1 MYNKGLCGF
10 VFLSILSYCISC
22 SSLKNKNKNQRPH
35 DCFILG
41 NPSVGECEQE
51 ALIERVTQR
60 AVTALSLNI
69 SCELKGRDASGRT
82 GPAPGILSG
91 RQLCRPY
98 TYTGQLQSQLSF
110 GVNHTAGDAVNRP
123 TWGNLI
129 PGSLLIFT
137 AGPFPRSDN

>member
-1 MYNKGLCGF
+1 MNRKRLLKG
-10 VFLSILSYCISC
+10 
-22 SSLKNKNKNQRPH
+22 
-35 DCFILG
+35 
-41 NPSVGECEQE
+41 
-51 ALIERVTQR
+51 VTRR
-60 AVTALSLNI
+60 AVIALSHNI
-69 SCELKGRDASGRT
+69 SCKLKGHDASGRT
-82 GPAPGILSG
+82 GPAPGILSD